1 MKSDS
6 WERVTGLFEAALELA
21 PADRRAFLEKACPG
35 QDELQQ
41 QVKELL
47 ANHEEAEANGFLAQ
61 APVSSLLKQRGTEK
75 DSMGLAP
82 GTDLGHYRLV
92 ARIGAGGMG
101 EVYKAKDTR
110 LRRTVAIKVL
120 PEHLAKDPRRR
131 EPGHN
136 GIEEL
141 EGSLRFRRGK
151 GKTPLS
157 SLPGGQRTASF
168 SAPCSTWLRNN

>member
-61 APVSSLLKQRGTEK
+61 APVSSLLKQRGTET
-75 DSMGLAP
+75 DSMGLAS

-92 ARIGAGGMG
+92 TCIGAGGMG
-101 EVYKAKDTR
+101 EVYKARDTR

-120 PEHLAKDPRRR
+120 PEHLAKEPRRR
-131 EPGHN
+131 ERFEREARAVSKLNRNCLPLWVDQGD
-136 GIEEL
+136 GGVV
-141 EGSLRFRRGK
+141 GSTK
-151 GKTPLS
+151 D
-157 SLPGGQRTASF
+157 
-168 SAPCSTWLRNN
+168 